1 MIQIWARMDAEDAAF
16 RGDELR
22 SLGALEPLIAAG
34 VLTKGEAL
42 SEVECD
48 ACGEDHVEPVVWI
61 TEPPGSEPRAYLW
74 CPDAGRVRV
83 AIERIEIW
91 RVVFDGLVKT
101 IARTLG
107 VQDSFRVLIDDRL
120 WLVGTASLGG
130 AARDVFLVRG
140 AAWPN
145 GGSHLAP
152 DARLA
157 TAVRPVILVPHR
169 LPDDPAW
176 RSEGRILLSMS
187 EFDWFGGHKEVAKM
201 ITDRVS
207 SHEPRTGLTNGALF
221 RRDGPV
227 WTLQFDCKSV
237 QVGDLVGMEY
247 IAELLRHPRT
257 PIEADSLVA
266 VRREDTGGPVAI
278 AEARVVSATAAM
290 QGIPL
295 TDAKAIKAV
304 RTEMARMKGELKDSP
319 ADDETRTK
327 LQLEIAQLQDY
338 LAQVKGRRGRSRT
351 TGGIAARSRSR
362 VKHAI
367 DRAITRIAE
376 QHLPLANHL
385 QDSIR
390 TGNSPVYMPTEVP
403 DWQF

>member
-1 MIQIWARMDAEDAAF
+1 V
-16 RGDELR
+16 
-22 SLGALEPLIAAG
+22 S
-34 VLTKGEAL
+34 
-42 SEVECD
+42 
-48 ACGEDHVEPVVWI
+48 
-61 TEPPGSEPRAYLW
+61 
-74 CPDAGRVRV
+74 
-83 AIERIEIW
+83 IERLEIW
-91 RVVFDGLVKT
+91 RVVLDGLVKAIT
-101 IARTLG
+101 RTLG
-107 VQDSFRVLIDDRL
+107 VQDSFRVLIEDRL
-120 WLVGTASLGG
+120 WLVGTLSLGG
-130 AARDVFLVRG
+130 PARDVFLVRG

-145 GGSHLAP
+145 GGPNLAS

-187 EFDWFGGHKEVAKM
+187 EFDWFGGHQEVARM
-201 ITDRVS
+201 ITDRVAA
-207 SHEPRTGLTNGALF
+207 HEHRTGLTNGAQF
-221 RRDGPV
+221 RKDGPV
-227 WTLQFDCKSV
+227 WAVRFGGKSV
-237 QVGDLVGMEY
+237 QVDNLVGMGY

-257 PIEADSLVA
+257 PIEAGSLVA
-266 VRREDTGGPVAI
+266 VGCENTGGPAAI
-278 AEARVVSATAAM
+278 EEARVVSATAAM

-304 RTEMARMKGELKDSP
+304 RTELARKKGELKDSP

-327 LQLEIAQLQDY
+327 LQREIAQLQEY
-338 LAQVKGRRGRSRT
+338 LAQVKGRHGRSRT

-367 DRAITRIAE
+367 DRAIARVAE

-385 QDSIR
+385 QGSIR
-390 TGNSPVYMPTEVP
+390 TGNCLVYMPTEVP